1 MNLLIVYPKQTNRFW
16 IINSALKL
24 AGIAD
29 GLPPVILLKIASLLP
44 KEWNKKLI
52 DMNNRDLKD
61 EDICQADYVFITAM
75 LNQRKSTNKVIEQ
88 CKKLRA
94 ETVAYGSLFTNSDE
108 YNRNIDHLVF
118 DESEITMPQFLNNL
132 RNGKPKRKYT
142 SVA

>member
-1 MNLLIVYPKQTNRFW
+1 
-16 IINSALKL
+16 
-24 AGIAD
+24 
-29 GLPPVILLKIASLLP
+29 VILLKIASLLP